1 MSYIIGIDLGT
12 STSEAAIFK
21 NGTPVLIPNEM
32 GEHIIPSVIGMEHG
46 NFMVGQEAANR
57 QLLYPESTAIEVKR
71 KIGSTDTISLDGTP
85 YSPILL
91 SSLIL
96 SYIKSYAEHYLGEEI
111 NEAVITVPAYFN
123 NEQRTAT
130 LEAGKLAGFQ
140 VKRIINEPTAAA
152 LCYGINH
159 MEEEN
164 HILVYDFGGGTFDVT
179 LLELF
184 NGVLDVK
191 ASSGDNQLGGKDF
204 DQAIIDYLLS
214 CCMSKYQIDLT
225 EHLYAMVKLKEAAT
239 KCKIA
244 LSSQPSYEIILPMI
258 AEKDGSPISLQE
270 TITVELFESLIAPL
284 VERTK
289 SPIELVLNDSGLT
302 KEDIDII
309 LLVGGSTKIPYIR
322 SYVKD
327 LLGQDPKELID
338 PDLSVAL
345 GAAIQGGILN
355 HDISSEDGIML
366 TDVAP
371 YSLGMRVS
379 IEQVGSPF
387 YDFMDILVPRNT
399 TIPMSKTKQYST
411 TIDDQPYAMIEIYQ
425 GESELASKNLYL
437 GEFQIGPIPLA
448 KAGQEKV
455 DVTFSYDLNGILV
468 VSAKIVSTGANAS
481 ITVDMSNLSEQDSSP
496 DIDITTWDR
505 TPRANK
511 YRSTIEKAEKYIRD
525 FSTIASALSIPGL
538 VEELEEALLELKEAL
553 VEQADDSI
561 LDGLEF
567 IVTRLMDELD
577 ME

>member
-12 STSEAAIFK
+12 STSEAAILK
-21 NGTPVLIPNEM
+21 NGIPVLIPNEV
-32 GEHIIPSVIGMEHG
+32 GENIIPSVIGIEHG
-46 NFMVGQEAANR
+46 NFIVGQEAANR
-57 QLLYPESTAIEVKR
+57 QLLYPESTAIEIKR

-85 YSPILL
+85 YSPTLL

-111 NEAVITVPAYFN
+111 DQAVITVPAYFN
-123 NEQRTAT
+123 NEQRNAT

-152 LCYGINH
+152 LCYGIDH
-159 MEEEN
+159 MEEES
-164 HILVYDFGGGTFDVT
+164 HILIYDFGGGTFDVT

-184 NGVLDVK
+184 DGVLDVK

-204 DQAIIDYLLS
+204 DEVIINYLLS
-214 CCMSKYQIDLT
+214 CCMSKYQMDLT
-225 EHLYAMVKLKEAAT
+225 ENLYAMVKLKEAAT
-239 KCKIA
+239 RCKIA
-244 LSSQPSYEIILPMI
+244 LSSQSSYEIILPMI
-258 AEKDGSPISLQE
+258 AEKDGSPISLHE
-270 TITVELFESLIAPL
+270 TITLELFESLIAPL

-302 KEDIDII
+302 KEEIDII

-468 VSAKIVSTGANAS
+468 VSAKIVSTGANAF
-481 ITVDMSNLSEQDSSP
+481 ITVDMSNLSEQDASV
-496 DIDITTWDR
+496 DVDITTWD
-505 TPRANK
+505 TAPLAKK
-511 YRSTIEKAEKYIRD
+511 YRSTIKKAEKSIQELSTLPLD
-525 FSTIASALSIPGL
+525 FTTTNMI
-538 VEELEEALLELKEAL
+538 EELTESVLELKEAL
-553 VEQADDSI
+553 IEQANEKM
-561 LDGLEF
+561 LEGLEF
-567 IVTRLMDELD
+567 IILQLLDEL
-577 ME
+577 EE